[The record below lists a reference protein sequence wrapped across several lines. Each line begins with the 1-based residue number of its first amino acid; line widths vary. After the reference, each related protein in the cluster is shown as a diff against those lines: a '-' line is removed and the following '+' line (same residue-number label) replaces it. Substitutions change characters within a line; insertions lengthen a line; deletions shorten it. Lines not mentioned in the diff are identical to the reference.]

1 MIRQYSSR
9 VAARQ
14 RRKIYSTYLC
24 GQNVTSVILQASR
37 GQRAGRGEE
46 QKLLSTY
53 YTTSRG
59 RLRCGYLQIRF
70 RKFNFYSRENKTIE
84 YIRNL
89 QEAQKLSRHCHATHI
104 WRILGQYEQ
113 QNRCCDL
120 AMPSCSSPFIIKYQT
135 FCRKKWARDRQTGWA
150 GDSCLNPAL
159 VGTMSI
165 LWTQGSAPADVIKQ
179 TFVEFASR
187 RHRND
192 ISKHI

>member
-1 MIRQYSSR
+1 MCTKKFLYSVYQEVLAVCVSGSYCSLCTRGSRVDGEVDGTGRLFSPSAFYSYVHRIGFSVMIRQYSSR

-89 QEAQKLSRHCHATHI
+89 
-104 WRILGQYEQ
+104 
-113 QNRCCDL
+113 
-120 AMPSCSSPFIIKYQT
+120 
-135 FCRKKWARDRQTGWA
+135 
-150 GDSCLNPAL
+150 
-159 VGTMSI
+159 
-165 LWTQGSAPADVIKQ
+165 
-179 TFVEFASR
+179 
-187 RHRND
+187 
-192 ISKHI
+192 